1 VESPVLNSAGEHP
14 SGQPI
19 VGQDRLDRTGDGG
32 AAEIVTS
39 LYQAH
44 AVSFIRLAVVFLG
57 DVGSAEDVVQ
67 EAFCG
72 LYRRWRHLHEPAK
85 ALEYVRTAVFNGCRS
100 QLRARTRNERR
111 EPRHWARHSASA
123 EEDALVQEEHRQV
136 LAALRGL
143 PPRQREALVLR
154 YFLDL
159 SEADTAAAMGVSQGT
174 VKSTTSRAL
183 STLGRIVLEGSQ

>member
-1 VESPVLNSAGEHP
+1 MLNSAGEHP
-14 SGQPI
+14 SGQPTA
-19 VGQDRLDRTGDGG
+19 GQDRLDRSGDGD
-32 AAEIVTS
+32 AAETVTS

-44 AVSFIRLAVVFLG
+44 AVGFIRLAVVFLG
-57 DVGSAEDVVQ
+57 DVGTAEDVVQ

-100 QLRARTRNERR
+100 QLRARTRAEHR
-111 EPRHWARHSASA
+111 EPRHWAGHSASA

-159 SEADTAAAMGVSQGT
+159 SEADTAEAMGVSQGT

-183 STLGRIVLEGSQ
+183 TTLGRIVLEGSQ